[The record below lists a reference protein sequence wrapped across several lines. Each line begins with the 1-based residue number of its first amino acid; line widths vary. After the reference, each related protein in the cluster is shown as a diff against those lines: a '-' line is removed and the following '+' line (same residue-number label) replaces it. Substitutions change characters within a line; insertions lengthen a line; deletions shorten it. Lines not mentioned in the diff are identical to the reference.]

1 MFAWDNDKSVELI
14 KGHFIFTGG
23 TFKAE
28 RELNDDE
35 YELEGPYI
43 IVYKNPS
50 LRFTLE
56 TEQGLKQYQ
65 FQE

>member
-35 YELEGPYI
+35 YEFEGTYI

>member
-1 MFAWDNDKSVELI
+1 MFAWDNEKDTEII

-23 TFKAE
+23 SFKAE
-28 RELNDDE
+28 RELTNDE

>member
-1 MFAWDNDKSVELI
+1 MFVWDNDKSVEVI

-28 RELNDDE
+28 KELTEDE
-35 YELEGPYI
+35 YELEGTYI

-65 FQE
+65 FKE

>member
-1 MFAWDNDKSVELI
+1 MFAWDDDKKVEMI

-28 RELNDDE
+28 RELTEDE
-35 YELEGPYI
+35 YELEGSYI
-43 IVYKNPS
+43 IVYKNPG
-50 LRFTLE
+50 LHFTLE
-56 TEQGLKQYQ
+56 TDQGLKQYK